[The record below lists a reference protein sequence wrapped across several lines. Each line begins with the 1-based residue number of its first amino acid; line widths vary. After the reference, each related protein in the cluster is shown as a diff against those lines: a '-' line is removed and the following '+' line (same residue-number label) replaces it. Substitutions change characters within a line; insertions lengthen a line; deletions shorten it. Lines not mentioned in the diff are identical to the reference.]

1 MSSSAAPPTGQVII
15 DRTSNYSV
23 PDVLNQ
29 LIPTALKDVN
39 IDFTRK
45 ESVIQNYEILILY
58 GFDAINN
65 MILNVLYTELGER
78 DFEPTFG
85 SRALNLIHEPNDSI
99 IPSQV
104 EIELYDRIRYWVPY
118 IDIFL
123 SGIIITPYYGQQL
136 IEITFVYTEL
146 VSNIRNTFTTYL
158 SNRAKLLKGG
168 S

>member
-1 MSSSAAPPTGQVII
+1 MATNNQTGQVII
-15 DRTSNYSV
+15 ERSSSYST
-23 PDVLNQ
+23 PGILNQ

-39 IDFTRK
+39 IEYTN
-45 ESVIQNYEILILY
+45 SNSLIQNYNLLLLY

-65 MILNVLYTELGER
+65 MMLNVIYHEIGER

-85 SRALNLIHEPNDSI
+85 ARALHLIHEPNDSI

-123 SGIIITPYYGQQL
+123 SGIIVTPFYPQQL
-136 IEITFVYTEL
+136 VEITFIYTEK
-146 VSNIRNTFTTYL
+146 VSGIQNTFTTYL
-158 SNRAKLLKGG
+158 SNRAKTYRKGE
-168 S
+168 